1 MSEAEIPVTLT
12 RTVDT
17 GVVLGE
23 AQQSAQKIV
32 RYRRDFR
39 AFASEQLRIGD
50 NPFNFWPCQIPLLES
65 IERQFEARG
74 FARCVWLKARQV
86 GASTLAESL
95 VAWRT
100 MLWPHVNALVLADQA
115 ERARTLFEIS
125 RTFYDHLD
133 DDIRPVGRYITK
145 RELVFANPSQATRK
159 HDPGLRSRIV
169 VESAHKKNI
178 AIGANWQVAHLS
190 ECARF
195 PDPAFVLDGV
205 IPAVHRVP
213 GTIIIMESSAE
224 MAGTWYRDFC
234 EASMRGDTAF
244 EFTFVPWFLQPE
256 YCMPLNV
263 GESIEFSANERHIVA
278 EFGLNPGHIK
288 WMREKLGEMGNDWDL
303 FRQSFPLCVSGD
315 TRVGTNLGLIR
326 IQAQG
331 VSELSGSRVVKE
343 WLPQGVHETVLV
355 ETKDG
360 YRVQCTPNHPFV
372 VGDAFIEAKDLLED
386 MVLTLEPPRLSESM
400 FVHRWISSPGVQSS
414 VLVTEELSAF
424 LGYYLGDGSFDGHC
438 VEIASDSRDMDVVE
452 DIERVVGIVASG
464 YLTSRGTRPSIT
476 RRHRL
481 QGAIGVR
488 SFTRDWIHLLSQFEI
503 AEQYSG
509 KGLWHRVVRVPEAI
523 FRSPQPCVRRFLSAL
538 FESDGYAGNRQAK
551 VVFCSKGEQ
560 FCRDIQLLLLAFGI
574 KGRLRRERQS
584 RPYIDGSLGYK
595 TMLYLSASE
604 ATLFHEKI
612 GFVSARKQNGRRA
625 YPSGKVRLR
634 HVLSDRVKSVTSAGC
649 VDVYDFRVA
658 PDHLHD
664 TNGILTH
671 NTVEDA
677 WVTPGAQ
684 VFPAK
689 SLRELRHGVRPPM
702 RMAEVHSGPRIL
714 DAPQGKLW
722 IWDEPEQGKAYDIG
736 IDVAMGQGRDDSMEE
751 DLDSSVA
758 CVLQRG
764 SNKQVAEWTSRA
776 VDPFEL
782 ANVLYW
788 LGKYY
793 NTAQIAVE
801 TNGIGGGTNQQLSK
815 MGYSNN
821 YVWRYRDEVVPRYS
835 RKTGW
840 ETNSKS
846 KPWLVGFASHEMVN
860 GRVHI
865 ASESLL
871 RELEMFVQKGP
882 NEWGAVAGHHD
893 DRAIAWMIA
902 LLTSDDECFEK
913 YYGLQKL
920 VSRDTVS
927 GGAEKREPEP
937 WECDR
942 TFRRMVGGREDE
954 PWE

>member
-1 MSEAEIPVTLT
+1 MT
-12 RTVDT
+12 RLVDT
-17 GVVLGE
+17 GIVPGE

-50 NPFNFWPCQIPLLES
+50 NPFNFWPCQTPLLES
-65 IERQFEARG
+65 IEKQMEDRG
-74 FARCVWLKARQV
+74 FARCIWLKSRQV
-86 GASTLAESL
+86 GACVSLTTRVLKTNFAWVYAKDIEVGDEVIATDEFPPGGKGRGRKLRCATVVARREVVEPAFHLLLDNGESLMATGDHRFLCGASTRRKTRSKRDGSASFVVGTVWKHVNEMRIGEHIRFITHPWGMPEYEDGWVGGMIDGEGSGRGGVERPRTGAELTITQAPGEVLDRVLQYLKCRGYTYRVDVDERPAVPGGKFGSRPICKIRLERMGEIFRLVGQTRPTKSRYYDWWFGKDLPGRGYGSGTAWPKVISITPVGIQTMIDLQTTTGTFIAEGFVSHNSTLAEGI

-159 HDPGLRSRIV
+159 HDPGLQSRIV

-178 AIGANWQVAHLS
+178 AIGSNWQIVHGS
-190 ECARF
+190 ECARY

-213 GTIIIMESSAE
+213 GTIIILESSAE
-224 MAGTWYRDFC
+224 MAGTWYRDLC
-234 EASMRGDTAF
+234 EASARGDTAF
-244 EFTFVPWFLQPE
+244 AFTFVPWYLQPE
-256 YCMPLNV
+256 YCIPLRQ
-263 GESIEFSANERHIVA
+263 GEHLDLSANERHIIA
-278 EFGLNPGHIK
+278 EFGLTPGHIK
-288 WMREKLGEMGNDWDL
+288 WMREKLSELGNDWDL
-303 FRQSFPLCVSGD
+303 FRQSFPL
-315 TRVGTNLGLIR
+315 
-326 IQAQG
+326 
-331 VSELSGSRVVKE
+331 
-343 WLPQGVHETVLV
+343 
-355 ETKDG
+355 
-360 YRVQCTPNHPFV
+360 
-372 VGDAFIEAKDLLED
+372 
-386 MVLTLEPPRLSESM
+386 
-400 FVHRWISSPGVQSS
+400 
-414 VLVTEELSAF
+414 
-424 LGYYLGDGSFDGHC
+424 
-438 VEIASDSRDMDVVE
+438 
-452 DIERVVGIVASG
+452 
-464 YLTSRGTRPSIT
+464 
-476 RRHRL
+476 
-481 QGAIGVR
+481 
-488 SFTRDWIHLLSQFEI
+488 
-503 AEQYSG
+503 
-509 KGLWHRVVRVPEAI
+509 
-523 FRSPQPCVRRFLSAL
+523 
-538 FESDGYAGNRQAK
+538 
-551 VVFCSKGEQ
+551 
-560 FCRDIQLLLLAFGI
+560 
-574 KGRLRRERQS
+574 
-584 RPYIDGSLGYK
+584 
-595 TMLYLSASE
+595 
-604 ATLFHEKI
+604 
-612 GFVSARKQNGRRA
+612 
-625 YPSGKVRLR
+625 
-634 HVLSDRVKSVTSAGC
+634 
-649 VDVYDFRVA
+649 
-658 PDHLHD
+658 
-664 TNGILTH
+664 
-671 NTVEDA
+671 TVEDA

-736 IDVAMGQGRDDSMEE
+736 VDVAMGQGRDDSMEE
-751 DLDSSVA
+751 DFDLSVA

-815 MGYSNN
+815 MGYSNT
-821 YVWRYRDEVVPRYS
+821 YVWRYRDEIVPRYS

-893 DRAIAWMIA
+893 DRCLSWMIA
-902 LLTSDDECFEK
+902 LLTSDDESFEK

-920 VSRDTVS
+920 VSRDTLS
-927 GGAEKREPEP
+927 AGAEKREPEP